1 MTAEIGSDQEKTPP
15 LIFYELSKTVFKFFL
30 AQLGPKLDGGANFAP
45 PPTESSRKLGPQK

>member
-30 AQLGPKLDGGANFAP
+30 AQLGPILEGGAKKAP
-45 PPTESSRKLGPQK
+45 PPQKVVEN